1 MKIHSA
7 CTFMSTLSHVY
18 KINYIEIVFYCI
30 SIKIQGKKD
39 KLEAGRFLIYV
50 LKIRL
55 LAIKYRIYEFF

>member
-1 MKIHSA
+1 
-7 CTFMSTLSHVY
+7 MSTLSHVY